1 MGVLEE
7 TNSNSRDSGGR
18 CHYDDSTDTTASETE
33 EKDILGKLMG
43 RAKRKDGIGIQEVE
57 DA

>member
-1 MGVLEE
+1 MLEE
-7 TNSNSRDSGGR
+7 KGSNSRDNGSRG
-18 CHYDDSTDTTASETE
+18 HYDDSADTTASETE

-43 RAKRKDGIGIQEVE
+43 RTKRKAGIGIQVVE

>member
-1 MGVLEE
+1 MLEE
-7 TNSNSRDSGGR
+7 TNSNSRDSGSRG
-18 CHYDDSTDTTASETE
+18 HYDNSTDTTASETE

-43 RAKRKDGIGIQEVE
+43 RTKRKDGIGIQEVE

>member
-1 MGVLEE
+1 MLEE
-7 TNSNSRDSGGR
+7 TSLNSRDSGSRG
-18 CHYDDSTDTTASETE
+18 HYDDSTDTAASETE

-43 RAKRKDGIGIQEVE
+43 RTKRKDEIGIQEVE